1 MTSPRKAAAHLDL
14 VKGKDPAVSEFVGVL
29 GELKAVIAEENELLS
44 QGLPASMIETIG
56 KKEQLSAKYGALG
69 NEMVDQSAGQILS
82 DAALQEKLLVATAQ
96 LVAMSEENR
105 QLLCDA
111 LAATRRRVDKVMEAI
126 RFCEDEPL
134 ISPDQPSPK
143 RR

>member
-14 VKGKDPAVSEFVGVL
+14 VRDKDPAVSEFVGVL
-29 GELKAVIAEENELLS
+29 GQLKAVIAEENDLLS
-44 QGLPASMIETIG
+44 QGLPASMLETIG

-69 NEMVDQSAGQILS
+69 NEMVDQSGGQILS

-126 RFCEDEPL
+126 RLCEDEPRSL
-134 ISPDQPSPK
+134 SDQPSTK